1 MLCDMTA
8 TLPRLGSSQITVLR
22 ALKGASTGFTAPQIR
37 NEASLGDGDYG
48 TRRAI
53 AVLNR
58 LIELGFVT
66 KEAMSEKV
74 AEKHADPHTGRRSKH
89 RFKINAEGKKA
100 LKALS

>member
-1 MLCDMTA
+1 MTA
-8 TLPRLGSSQITVLR
+8 TLQRLGSSQINVLR
-22 ALKGASTGFTAPQIR
+22 ALKDAPTGFTAPQLR
-37 NEASLGDGDYG
+37 NEVGLGEGDYG

-58 LIELGFVT
+58 LIELGLVT
-66 KEAMSEKV
+66 KEAMSDKV

-89 RFKINAEGKKA
+89 RFKINGDGKKA